1 MGSNRTASEYDR
13 VRVLWTDLNGI
24 PRGNVVPAATFER
37 RGEDG
42 FGFAAG
48 VAELTLEPGL
58 LEEPSY
64 GPESGDIVAV
74 PDAEP
79 PIPVAWRDGI
89 GLAFADLTHVDGTP
103 FPLCSRSALDRV
115 TTAFEGAGY
124 VPQVGIELEFSL
136 LRSTDDGDYEPF
148 NDRSSYAMDALDQA
162 TELID
167 DWTDAMAAGGFEV
180 TCVHQESQPGQY
192 EITFEHGDPVAVA
205 DGVTFFRHMLKSVS
219 SQHGVKASMMPAPYT
234 GADAN
239 GMHVHLSLWDDALE
253 TNAFAAETKD
263 LAFPSGTQ
271 PVEGAGISTV
281 ARRAIGGLLAH
292 SNALTAVCAPTVNS
306 YRRLRPGSWAPVSI
320 AWGPDNRSTVLRVPP
335 HLGPATRLE
344 FRLPDTSCNPY
355 LALAAVLAAGLDG
368 IENQREPPAPTMGNA
383 QQEDHER
390 LPRTLWAALEH
401 LETND
406 VLTDHVGESCIESF
420 ISLKRDEFDRY
431 QGTVSEWERETY
443 LDAF

>member
-1 MGSNRTASEYDR
+1 MGSNRAASEYDR

-24 PRGNVVPAATFER
+24 ARGNVVPASNFER
-37 RGEDG
+37 QREDG

-48 VAELTLEPGL
+48 VAELTLEQGL
-58 LEEPSY
+58 LEDPSY

-74 PDAEP
+74 PDSEP
-79 PIPVAWRDGI
+79 PIPVAWREGV
-89 GLAFADLTHVDGTP
+89 GLAFADLTRVDGTA
-103 FPLCSRSALDRV
+103 FDLCSRSALGRV
-115 TTAFEGAGY
+115 IDTLEATGY

-136 LRSTDDGDYEPF
+136 LRPTDDGGYEPF

-162 TELID
+162 ADLIE
-167 DWTDAMAAGGFEV
+167 DWSEAMGAAGFEV

-192 EITFEHGDPVAVA
+192 EVTFEHGDPVEVA
-205 DGVTFFRHMLKSVS
+205 DGVAFFRHMLTSVS
-219 SQHGVKASMMPAPYT
+219 SQHGLKASMMPAPYT

-239 GMHVHLSLWDDALE
+239 GLHVHLSLWDDTLE
-253 TNAFAAETKD
+253 TNAFAAETTE
-263 LAFPSGTQ
+263 LEFPSGTR
-271 PVEGAGISTV
+271 PAGGGISTV
-281 ARRAIGGLLAH
+281 ARHAIGGLLAH

-355 LALAAVLAAGLDG
+355 LALAAVLAAGHDG
-368 IENQREPPAPTMGNA
+368 IETQREPPAPTTGNA
-383 QQEDHER
+383 SQEDHER
-390 LPRTLWAALEH
+390 LPRTLWAALDH
-401 LETND
+401 LED
-406 VLTDHVGESCIESF
+406 DDILARELGEPLVDSF
-420 ISLKRDEFDRY
+420 VSIKRDEFDRY
-431 QGTVSEWERETY
+431 QGAVSEWERETY